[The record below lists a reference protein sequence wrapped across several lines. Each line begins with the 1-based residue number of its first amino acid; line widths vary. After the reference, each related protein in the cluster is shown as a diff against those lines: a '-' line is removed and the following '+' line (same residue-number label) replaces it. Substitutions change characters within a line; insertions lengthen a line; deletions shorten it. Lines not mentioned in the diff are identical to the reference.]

1 MSHLVLAV
9 LLLTGALPAM
19 VHAADKKPAAKEL
32 TLADFKLGK
41 SMVGKGSLADAKGK
55 GVVIEAWG
63 VRCPPCIASLPK
75 LQALSEKHKDKVLFF
90 GAECQGHDRKA
101 IQAVARKT
109 GVTFPI
115 ASGLDK
121 CPIAFSGIPRA
132 FVFDAAGKLIFD
144 GNPHSPGFA
153 AAVAKAAGSVAVR

>member
-1 MSHLVLAV
+1 MRLLALLAAVLA
-9 LLLTGALPAM
+9 ASPF
-19 VHAADKKPAAKEL
+19 AAAAEKQKPAKEH
-32 TLADFKLGK
+32 TLSDFKLGK
-41 SMVGKGSLADAKGK
+41 SVLGSASLGSTKGK

-63 VRCPPCIASLPK
+63 VQCPPCIASLPK